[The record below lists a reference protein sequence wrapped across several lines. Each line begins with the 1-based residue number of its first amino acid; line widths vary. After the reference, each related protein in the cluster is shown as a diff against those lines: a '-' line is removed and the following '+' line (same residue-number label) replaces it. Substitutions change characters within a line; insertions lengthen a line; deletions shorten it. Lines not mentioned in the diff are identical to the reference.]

1 MSDGGGRAGAA
12 VEGSFIQPLKL
23 TFPPYTLY
31 ETRAGSGPPVALI
44 HGLAGSARW
53 WARNIDALAERH
65 LVAAVDLVGF
75 GHNRRFFGMP
85 EVLPSFAE
93 VTTLLARWL
102 ETFGEPVHVMGH
114 SMGGQLAIRL
124 AAERPDL
131 VRSLV
136 LVNAA
141 GIPFERKLM
150 EHLRP
155 LPKPPFGGP
164 RIARVLIPDFLRA
177 GPTSVAVASA
187 RVLLGDMREAMHA
200 IRVPTLL
207 VWGENDPLVPL
218 RYGEAMH
225 EEIPSS
231 RLVVLPRAA
240 HVAMWDAPEEFNR
253 VVTAFLDEVA
263 ERDGTSQGMFTWG
276 VSGWTDGIAHRQSGR
291 ARDLVLVHGLG
302 MSSAYYGP
310 LAATLY
316 ARGWSPIAPDLPGFG
331 ESNDAP
337 AVGPRE
343 HAAQLASW
351 ADALGI
357 RDAVWLGH
365 SLGCN
370 AVAHL
375 ARLRPDLVR
384 RAVYVGPLWSD
395 RPYARLRIVV
405 LLALDVLREPLALYR
420 YVILAYWRTGF
431 GRWWR
436 TWQKSA
442 DDIRCFA
449 PAPSSLAI
457 SGTRD
462 PITDRRCTPPVE
474 VPGAHACL
482 FSHPEAVADAL

>member
-1 MSDGGGRAGAA
+1 
-12 VEGSFIQPLKL
+12 VKL
-23 TFPPYTLY
+23 HFPPYTLY
-31 ETRAGSGPPVALI
+31 ETRTGAGPPVALI

-53 WARNIDALAERH
+53 WERNVDALARHH

-75 GHNRRFFGMP
+75 GQNRRFLGLP
-85 EVLPSFAE
+85 EVLPPFPD
-93 VTTLLARWL
+93 VTALLARWL

-136 LVNAA
+136 LVDAA
-141 GIPFERKLM
+141 GIPFERNLI

-164 RIARVLIPDFLRA
+164 RIARMLIPDFFRA

-187 RVLLGDMREAMHA
+187 RVLLGDMREAMRA

-218 RYGEAMH
+218 HYGEAMQ
-225 EEIPSS
+225 EEIPGS

-240 HVAMWDAPEEFNR
+240 HVAMWDAPEDFNR
-253 VVTAFLDEVA
+253 VVTGFLDEVA
-263 ERDGTSQGMFTWG
+263 GHDTRRGIFTWG
-276 VSGWTDGIAHRQSGR
+276 ICGWVSGMAHRQSGR
-291 ARDLVLVHGLG
+291 ARDIVLLHGMG
-302 MSSAYYGP
+302 MSSAYFAP
-310 LAATLY
+310 LARALY

-337 AVGPRE
+337 ATSPPQ
-343 HAAQLASW
+343 HAQLLASW
-351 ADALGI
+351 ADALDI

-370 AVAHL
+370 AIAHL

-384 RAVYVGPLWSD
+384 RAVHVGPLWSD
-395 RPYARLRIVV
+395 RPHARLR
-405 LLALDVLREPLALYR
+405 LFFNLALDALREPLALYR
-420 YVILAYWRTGF
+420 YVIPAYWRTGIW
-431 GRWWR
+431 RWLR
-436 TWQKSA
+436 TWQKAAA
-442 DDIRCFA
+442 DVACRPELAGNSI
-449 PAPSSLAI
+449 AI
-457 SGTRD
+457 SGLRD
-462 PITDRRCTPPVE
+462 PITDRRCAHPIE

-482 FSHPEAVADAL
+482 FSDPETVVDVMGE